1 MGNKANKQKPG
12 PEPDPSESQ
21 GRDLP
26 SKVNSSRPPGTDPR
40 KETLPP
46 PLPLNAEA
54 SSPDTEPPSLDAR
67 NEPPPDES
75 SDPDPPSLDAESK
88 SNLSGSTSSPPS
100 WSGRKV
106 SRQDP
111 PSLDAESKSNLSGST
126 SSPPSWS
133 GRKVSRQERRR
144 KERMKRKFK
153 GNCILMPLT
162 EGLGEGSYDVINLST
177 VRPYQLIMFCY
188 PQTQPPFSFF

>member
-12 PEPDPSESQ
+12 PEPDPGPSESQ

-106 SRQDP
+106 SRQ
-111 PSLDAESKSNLSGST
+111 
-126 SSPPSWS
+126 
-133 GRKVSRQERRR
+133 ERRR

-177 VRPYQLIMFCY
+177 IRPYQLIMFCY